1 MSADSSD
8 IAASYDAWAATYDV
22 DANPTRDLDAAVLR
36 AAALIVAGCDV
47 LEIGCGTG
55 KNTAW
60 LAERAKT
67 VTALDVSTRML
78 EQARTR
84 LQGRRVLFIEH
95 DIRAEWPIGGSSID
109 LVVGNLVL
117 EHVEHLPPVFAETF
131 RVLRPGGRAFFCELH
146 PERQRKGGRAQFVD
160 PLTGGTVYVAAHL
173 HTISEF
179 VNTGLDEGLTL
190 RRLGEHLE
198 DGAAADA
205 PPRLLSLLFAK

>member
-36 AAALIVAGCDV
+36 AAALTVAGCDV

-84 LQGRRVLFIEH
+84 LQRPDVLFIEH

-109 LVVGNLVL
+109 LVVGNLVPRTRRTP
-117 EHVEHLPPVFAETF
+117 HSGVRRNLPGSP
-131 RVLRPGGRAFFCELH
+131 PGW
-146 PERQRKGGRAQFVD
+146 
-160 PLTGGTVYVAAHL
+160 
-173 HTISEF
+173 
-179 VNTGLDEGLTL
+179 
-190 RRLGEHLE
+190 
-198 DGAAADA
+198 
-205 PPRLLSLLFAK
+205 PRLLLRAASRTAAPRRTRAVR